1 MYTTLVEER
10 EIESA
15 GIVLSHFD
23 DKFIKMLDSND
34 TPTIFYGLT
43 PAPRTCKSSQA
54 RIHLLMLLEDRA
66 MKLCD
71 IL

>member
-23 DKFIKMLDSND
+23 DKFIKMLDSN

-43 PAPRTCKSSQA
+43 APRTCKSSQA